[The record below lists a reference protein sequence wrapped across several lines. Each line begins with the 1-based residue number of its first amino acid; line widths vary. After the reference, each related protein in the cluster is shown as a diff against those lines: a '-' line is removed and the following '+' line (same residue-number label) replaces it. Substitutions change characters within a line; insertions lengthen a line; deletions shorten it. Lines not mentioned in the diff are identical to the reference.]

1 MVVVRNYASLNSWML
16 GYADLARRRM
26 AETIALARAIEDPYE
41 IARARYFES
50 FLHYFLRDAL
60 RAMAAAHEA
69 LALSEEHG
77 FSSPGAM
84 SQVILGWAQAQLGSP
99 GEGVS
104 SIRRGLAG
112 FVEISSRLNI
122 TDLLTRLAEA
132 QVLGGAIDAALST
145 LEDALHANP
154 EELIF
159 QPNILTRRGELRF
172 KTGHLELA
180 ETDFREAIDRAQ
192 KMKAKALELR
202 ASTGLAR
209 MLLAR
214 GDRAAAR
221 DLLAPVYG
229 WFTEGFDTG
238 DLKDVKVLLDELSVG
253 S

>member
-1 MVVVRNYASLNSWML
+1 
-16 GYADLARRRM
+16 
-26 AETIALARAIEDPYE
+26 
-41 IARARYFES
+41 
-50 FLHYFLRDAL
+50 
-60 RAMAAAHEA
+60 MAAAHQA

-77 FSSPGAM
+77 FSLPKAV
-84 SQVILGWAQAQLGSP
+84 SQGILGWAQAQLGSA

-104 SIRRGLAG
+104 SLRRSLAIHA
-112 FVEISSRLNI
+112 ENSSRLMI
-122 TDLLTRLAEA
+122 SDSLTRLAEA
-132 QVLGGAIDAALST
+132 QVLDGAIEDALST
-145 LEDALHANP
+145 LEDALKADP
-154 EELIF
+154 EELVY

-180 ETDFREAIDRAQ
+180 EADFREAIDRAQ

-229 WFTEGFDTG
+229 WFTEGLDTA
-238 DLKDVKVLLDELSVG
+238 DLKDAKALLGQLNV
-253 S
+253 